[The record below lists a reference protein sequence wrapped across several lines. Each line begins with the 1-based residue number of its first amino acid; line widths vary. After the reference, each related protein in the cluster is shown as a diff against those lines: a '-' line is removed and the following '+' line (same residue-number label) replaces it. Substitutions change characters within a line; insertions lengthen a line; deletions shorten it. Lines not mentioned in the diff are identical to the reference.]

1 MYILLIKYILAYFVP
16 DAICR
21 LSTFTLDSRLLYS
34 RSRLFSLD
42 SRLFYSRLFT
52 LGYRLLL
59 STLDSRHLLST
70 LHFLL
75 STLDFLLSTL
85 DIYSRLSTFRYTRQS
100 VIALQL
106 VWKTSQELG
115 VGVVTGKNED
125 NSDCTYVV
133 TRYKPAGNLYGQSV
147 EMFLREHLMNP
158 SAPILRAVP
167 VKQAV
172 QSRMMNLAV
181 AQAMARVVDV
191 LAMARNGVGLKEATE
206 GNPFG
211 IVPVIKV
218 AAVVVLA
225 KKNRT

>member
-1 MYILLIKYILAYFVP
+1 MA
-16 DAICR
+16 
-21 LSTFTLDSRLLYS
+21 
-34 RSRLFSLD
+34 
-42 SRLFYSRLFT
+42 
-52 LGYRLLL
+52 
-59 STLDSRHLLST
+59 
-70 LHFLL
+70 
-75 STLDFLLSTL
+75 
-85 DIYSRLSTFRYTRQS
+85 
-100 VIALQL
+100 
-106 VWKTSQELG
+106 
-115 VGVVTGKNED
+115 TGKNED

-133 TRYKPAGNLYGQSV
+133 TRYKPAGNLYGKSV

-167 VKQAV
+167 VKQAM
-172 QSRMMNLAV
+172 QSIMMNLAV

-225 KKNRT
+225 KKKRT